1 MSTSTSTTAPVHTE
15 RPTPAR
21 PRGRRVLR
29 LLASIG
35 ILLGVTAASIAFGLR
50 VAPERTVHALGQ
62 TVSVGTAPPTW
73 HLKGPGQ
80 AVLFGQVIPT
90 QVDFYGPVRPQLTL
104 TDISLNEQVAG
115 LFSPG
120 PHASVAE
127 SLGSALATGWR
138 WYFVTEILFVALAA
152 VVLLG
157 AIAGWRRYH
166 GKKTVAVILGGMLF
180 VELVNLAFIGVTA
193 FTAPGILRDVR
204 SLDALVGQDQM
215 APVAVQ
221 PGPALA
227 GVQAIVLGD
236 STAAGL
242 GGPPLGHP
250 TPSDAACQRS
260 SEAFA
265 RVLARVNEWNVDN
278 LACSGATIPDGVIG
292 PQAEGGMTL
301 PPQLGVAK
309 RAPNAQAVIVSVGAN
324 DLQWNTLI
332 KLCVAADSC
341 DNRAVTAYF
350 QRRLATFTRDY
361 LGLLSQLGALP
372 GNPTILINQYYV
384 PFDPNQDCLAS
395 IGLTADKVN
404 SLLGDLQA
412 LNDVLANG
420 AQTFGYQTVQPDFAG
435 HELCTPS
442 SYVQGPTDP
451 APLHPNARGQLVIAL
466 ADERALLGA
475 P

>member
-1 MSTSTSTTAPVHTE
+1 MSTSTTSPIDTEQPAPT
-15 RPTPAR
+15 RS
-21 PRGRRVLR
+21 RGRRVVRVLVGFGL
-29 LLASIG
+29 LLA
-35 ILLGVTAASIAFGLR
+35 VTVASIAFALQ
-50 VAPERTVHALGQ
+50 VTPERTVQALGQ

-80 AVLFGQVIPT
+80 AVLFGQTIPT
-90 QVDFYGPVRPQLTL
+90 QVEFFGPVRPQLTL

-127 SLGSALATGWR
+127 TLGSALASGWR
-138 WYFVTEILFVALAA
+138 WYFASEILFVALGAII
-152 VVLLG
+152 LLG

-166 GKKTVAVILGGMLF
+166 GKKTVLVIGGGLLF
-180 VELVNLAFIGVTA
+180 VEAVNLGLIMVTA
-193 FTAPGILRDVR
+193 FTAPAILRDVS
-204 SLDALVGQDQM
+204 SLEGLVGQTQI
-215 APVAVQ
+215 APVAVA
-221 PGPALA
+221 PGPPLA

-242 GGPPLGHP
+242 GGPPLVS
-250 TPSDAACQRS
+250 PSAADTACERS
-260 SEAFA
+260 SIAFA
-265 RVLARVNEWNVDN
+265 QVLARVNEWNVDN
-278 LACSGATIPDGVIG
+278 LACSGATIPDGIIG
-292 PQAEGGMTL
+292 PQSEGGRTL

-309 RAPNAQAVIVSVGAN
+309 RAPDAQAVIVSVGAN

-332 KLCVAADSC
+332 RLCAAADSC

-350 QRRLATFTRDY
+350 QRRLASFTRDY

-372 GNPTILINQYYV
+372 GSPTVVINQYYV
-384 PFDPNQDCLAS
+384 PFDASLDCLTS
-395 IGLTADKVN
+395 IGLTADKIDT
-404 SLLGDLQA
+404 LLQDLQA
-412 LNDVLANG
+412 LNDILANG
-420 AQTFGYQTVQPDFAG
+420 AETFGYQTVQPDLHG
-435 HELCTPS
+435 HELCTAQ

>member
-1 MSTSTSTTAPVHTE
+1 MSTSTSTTTAVRTDQPAPTRV
-15 RPTPAR
+15 
-21 PRGRRVLR
+21 RGRRLLR
-29 LLASIG
+29 ILAALGVLLA
-35 ILLGVTAASIAFGLR
+35 VTAASIAFALR
-50 VAPERTVHALGQ
+50 VTPARTVHALGQ

-80 AVLFGQVIPT
+80 AVLFGQTIPT
-90 QVDFYGPVRPQLTL
+90 QVDFFGPVRPQLTL

-127 SLGSALATGWR
+127 TLGAALASGWR
-138 WYFVTEILFVALAA
+138 WYFATEILFVALAA

-166 GKKTVAVILGGMLF
+166 GKKTVVVIAGGVLF
-180 VELVNLAFIGVTA
+180 VEAVNLALIGVTA
-193 FTAPGILRDVR
+193 VTAPAILRDVR
-204 SLDALVGQDQM
+204 SLDALVGQTQT

-221 PGPALA
+221 PGPPLA
-227 GVQAIVLGD
+227 GVQALVLGD

-250 TPSDAACQRS
+250 SESDSACERS
-260 SEAFA
+260 SIAFA
-265 RVLARVNEWNVDN
+265 TVLARVNEWNVDN
-278 LACSGATIPDGVIG
+278 LACSGATIPDGIIG
-292 PQAEGGMTL
+292 PQSEGGRTL
-301 PPQLGVAK
+301 PPQLAVAK
-309 RAPNAQAVIVSVGAN
+309 RAPNAQAVIVSIGAN

-332 KLCVAADSC
+332 RLCAAADSC

-372 GNPTILINQYYV
+372 ASPTVIINQYYV
-384 PFDPNQDCLAS
+384 PFDAAQDCLAS
-395 IGLTADKVN
+395 IGLTPDKVG
-404 SLLGDLQA
+404 SLLQDLQA

-420 AQTFGYQTVQPDFAG
+420 AQTFGYQTVQPDFTG
-435 HELCTPS
+435 HELCTDQ

>member
-1 MSTSTSTTAPVHTE
+1 MSTSTTKTTSVRTE
-15 RPTPAR
+15 RPTPTR
-21 PRGRRVLR
+21 RRGRRVLKVLAGAGV
-29 LLASIG
+29 LLV
-35 ILLGVTAASIAFGLR
+35 VTAASIAFGLR
-50 VAPERTVHALGQ
+50 VAPERAVHALGQ

-73 HLKGPGQ
+73 HVKGPGQ
-80 AVLFGQVIPT
+80 AVLFGQTIPT

-127 SLGSALATGWR
+127 SLGSALASGWR
-138 WYFVTEILFVALAA
+138 WYFATEIAFVGLAA
-152 VVLLG
+152 IVLLG
-157 AIAGWRRYH
+157 AVAGWRRYH
-166 GKKTVAVILGGMLF
+166 GKKTVMVIAGGLVF
-180 VELVNLAFIGVTA
+180 VEAVNLALIGVTA

-204 SLDALVGQDQM
+204 SLDSLVGQTQL

-221 PGPALA
+221 AGPPLA

-242 GGPPLGHP
+242 GGPPLGDP
-250 TPSDAACQRS
+250 TNSDTACERS
-260 SEAFA
+260 SIAFA
-265 RVLARVNEWNVDN
+265 QVLARVNEWNVDN
-278 LACSGATIPDGVIG
+278 LACSGATIPDGIIG
-292 PQAEGGMTL
+292 SQSEGGRTL

-324 DLQWNTLI
+324 DLSWNTLI
-332 KLCVAADSC
+332 RLCAAADTC

-372 GNPTILINQYYV
+372 GNPTVVINQYYA
-384 PFDPNQDCLAS
+384 PFDPSVDCLAS
-395 IGLTADKVN
+395 VGLTAEKVD
-404 SLLGDLQA
+404 SLLQDLQA

-420 AQTFGYQTVQPDFAG
+420 AQTFGYQTVQPDFTG
-435 HELCTPS
+435 HELCTDQ
-442 SYVQGPTDP
+442 SYVQGPGDP

>member
-1 MSTSTSTTAPVHTE
+1 MSTSTSTTTAVETE
-15 RPTPAR
+15 RPTLKRA
-21 PRGRRVLR
+21 RGRRVVRVLAGAGV
-29 LLASIG
+29 LLLVA
-35 ILLGVTAASIAFGLR
+35 AASITFALR
-50 VAPERTVHALGQ
+50 VTPERSVEAFGQ

-80 AVLFGQVIPT
+80 AVLFGQTIPT
-90 QVDFYGPVRPQLTL
+90 QVDFVGPVRPQLTL
-104 TDISLNEQVAG
+104 TDISLNAQVAG

-120 PHASVAE
+120 PHAPVAE
-127 SLGSALATGWR
+127 TLGSALASGWR
-138 WYFVTEILFVALAA
+138 WYFVTEIVFVALAA

-157 AIAGWRRYH
+157 AVAGWRRYH
-166 GKKTVAVILGGMLF
+166 GKKTVLVIAGGVLF
-180 VELVNLAFIGVTA
+180 VEAVNLALIGVTA
-193 FTAPGILRDVR
+193 FTAPGILRDVG
-204 SLDALVGQDQM
+204 SLDSLVGQTQI

-221 PGPALA
+221 PGPPLA

-242 GGPPLGHP
+242 GGPPIGHP
-250 TPSDAACQRS
+250 TANDTACERS
-260 SEAFA
+260 SIAFA
-265 RVLARVNEWNVDN
+265 TVLARVNEWTVDN
-278 LACSGATIPDGVIG
+278 LACSGATIPEGIIG
-292 PQAEGGMTL
+292 AQSEGGRTL

-309 RAPNAQAVIVSVGAN
+309 RAPNAQAVIVSIGAN

-332 KLCVAADSC
+332 RLCAAADSC

-372 GNPTILINQYYV
+372 GNPTVVINQYYV
-384 PFDPNQDCLAS
+384 PFAASQDCLAS
-395 IGLTADKVN
+395 MGLTTDKVE
-404 SLLGDLQA
+404 SLLQDLQA

-420 AQTFGYQTVQPDFAG
+420 AQTFGYQTVQPDFTG
-435 HELCTPS
+435 HELCTDQ